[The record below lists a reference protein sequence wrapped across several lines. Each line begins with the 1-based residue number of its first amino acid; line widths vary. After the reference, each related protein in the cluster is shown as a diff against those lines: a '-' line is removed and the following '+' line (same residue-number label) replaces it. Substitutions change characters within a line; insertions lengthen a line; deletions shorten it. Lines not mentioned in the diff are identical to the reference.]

1 MVAPTDTPAGFAI
14 DCGAGD
20 IKNSPRPI
28 DPRDR
33 IFFDPDRHPLAGAV
47 TSSFPPEMADR
58 SRRTKMALI
67 TPLAG
72 IDFSG
77 IDRQKF
83 IAVCYFLK

>member
-1 MVAPTDTPAGFAI
+1 MAPTDTPAGFAS
-14 DCGAGD
+14 DRGAGD

-28 DPRDR
+28 DSPRSD
-33 IFFDPDRHPLAGAV
+33 FFDSDRHPLAGAV
-47 TSSFPPEMADR
+47 ISIFPPDR
-58 SRRTKMALI
+58 RPQRVCTKMAPI

-77 IDRQKF
+77 IDRLKF